1 MRRFVLLAHEAPLD
15 GDFSLDDLP
24 GAGRLDLLC
33 RCVAD
38 ALLTSHGVRED
49 SEVWLVVRN
58 QLTIRVDG
66 GRVRSLSP
74 DERAVAGLLRK
85 ALGEA
90 DRAVGAE
97 AVEASP
103 GVEVAKG
110 GLEAALDD
118 AVGTVVWLHEDGDD
132 IEGFDP
138 GGSATFVLS
147 DHREFTGA
155 EAEVLEA
162 RADATLSLGP
172 TALQADQAVAVV
184 HNRLDRL
191 GR

>member
-1 MRRFVLLAHEAPLD
+1 MRRFVVLGHEAPVD
-15 GDFSLDDLP
+15 ADFALEDLP

-33 RCVAD
+33 RAVAD
-38 ALLTSHGVRED
+38 ALLTSHGIRED
-49 SEVWLVVRN
+49 AEAWLVLRDRLTVR
-58 QLTIRVDG
+58 VAG
-66 GRVRSLSP
+66 GRVRGLAP

-90 DRAVGAE
+90 GRAVGAQ

-110 GLEAALDD
+110 GLERALEE
-118 AVGTVVWLHEDGDD
+118 AVGPVVWLHGDGDD
-132 IEGFDP
+132 VGAFDP
-138 GGSATFVLS
+138 DGSATFVLS
-147 DHREFTGA
+147 DHREFTDA
-155 EAEVLEA
+155 EAELLAE
-162 RADATLSLGP
+162 RADRRLSLGP

-184 HNRLDRL
+184 HNHLDRL